1 VEKSDFWGMGVGGLR
16 KNSYM
21 QLIDHIEDL
30 DEGAVLDRLD
40 VLHATERRTQ
50 AEVLQLA
57 VQFAVLHDEHT
68 LDPSSRDLDGRERAV
83 AYGGAGTPLVT
94 EFCSADFGARL
105 QLSPYAARQLIAD
118 ALDLRHRLPQLWR
131 RVRALEVKVS
141 YARYVARRTRDLSRE
156 QAGYVDSRVAESADG
171 RISWSRFETLVEGAV
186 AAADPDVA
194 AGRERKAR
202 TESFARATRSTED
215 GMRGFYV
222 RAHFG
227 VIARLDATV
236 DHVADALEFLGIEGS
251 VDERRALAVL
261 VLANPHQAVRILDAY
276 HQKRSESPPDP
287 AELLPDVMIHV
298 HTYRGPE
305 PTTGIVRVEGV
316 GPVTEAWVREFL
328 GPRARFR
335 IQQVMDIEGQAPV
348 DGYEIPDRHRQA
360 VHLMTPADTFP
371 FASNTTRMKQ
381 IDHTEPFQH
390 GADRP
395 AGQSGLG
402 NYGPMTTLH
411 HRVKTF
417 GTWTVKQPFPG
428 IYLWRDAHGALY
440 LVDHTGTRRAGRAA

>member
-1 VEKSDFWGMGVGGLR
+1 
-16 KNSYM
+16 M
-21 QLIDHIEDL
+21 QVMDHIEDL
-30 DEGAVLDRLD
+30 DEGALLGRLD
-40 VLHATERRTQ
+40 FLHATERRTQ

-57 VQFAVLHDEHT
+57 VQFAILHDEHT
-68 LDPSSRDLDGRERAV
+68 LDSRSRDLDGRERAV

-94 EFCSADFGARL
+94 EFCAAEFGARL
-105 QLSPYAARQLIAD
+105 HLSPYAARQLIAD

-186 AAADPDVA
+186 AAADPEVA
-194 AGRERKAR
+194 AERERRAR
-202 TESFARATRSTED
+202 TESYARATRSTED

-236 DHVADALEFLGIEGS
+236 DHVAEALGFLGIEGS

-261 VLANPHQAVRILDAY
+261 VLANPQQAVRILDAY

-287 AELLPDVMIHV
+287 AELLPQVMIHV

-328 GPRARFR
+328 GPRATG
-335 IQQVMDIEGQAPV
+335 QV
-348 DGYEIPDRHRQA
+348 PD
-360 VHLMTPADTFP
+360 
-371 FASNTTRMKQ
+371 
-381 IDHTEPFQH
+381 
-390 GADRP
+390 P
-395 AGQSGLG
+395 AGHGHR
-402 NYGPMTTLH
+402 GP
-411 HRVKTF
+411 
-417 GTWTVKQPFPG
+417 GPG
-428 IYLWRDAHGALY
+428 RRLRDPRP
-440 LVDHTGTRRAGRAA
+440 T